1 LKTHE
6 SEESRYIDDGTSDTL
21 RELHVP
27 PAVEAGLEARGRQ
40 QQIEAVLNTL
50 PDTVRVSLVMCEMD
64 ELSS

>member
-1 LKTHE
+1 MKTHE